1 MVGRERVNLA
11 FNKIGEDLMAEEH
24 YRSMMENLY
33 WWGIP
38 TLFRSPIASL
48 EGNSIMCDSISAEGQ
63 EEVDI
68 ALIGVPHSAGNGTT
82 ERDQHLGPRALRN
95 VSALQRR
102 VHAPFNLDPWS
113 AAKVVDL
120 GDVPFPRA
128 NDNEHCI
135 QQITDF
141 YTRVDA
147 AGARPISIGG
157 DHSITGGIVQAL
169 GGGKLAGGEP
179 VCFLH
184 LDAHTDVFTK
194 VDHFLGAKK
203 SAAHWGAYLAD
214 QGQVDPTN
222 SMQIGLRGH
231 ARTLDWLQPSYD
243 YGYNVV
249 TMAEYRERGA
259 ADVISQV
266 KEVLNGRPVYITFDL
281 DCLDPTI
288 APAVSNL
295 EPGEKGFDIDEA
307 VGLLR
312 AVRGFNIVGGDIV
325 CMMPTKDSP
334 NNITAHTAGAIMFE
348 MICLIAEQ
356 AR

>member
-1 MVGRERVNLA
+1 
-11 FNKIGEDLMAEEH
+11 MADEH
-24 YRSMMENLY
+24 YASMMENLY

-38 TLFRSPIASL
+38 TLFRCPN
-48 EGNSIMCDSISAEGQ
+48 EGPEGQ
-63 EEVDI
+63 DI
-68 ALIGVPHSAGNGTT
+68 ALVGVPHSTGNGTT

-95 VSALQRR
+95 VSAVGRR
-102 VHAPFNLDPWS
+102 VHGGFGLNPWT
-113 AAKVVDL
+113 AARIADV

-128 NDNEHCI
+128 NDNEACI
-135 QQITDF
+135 EDITRFFIKIDE
-141 YTRVDA
+141 
-147 AGARPISIGG
+147 AGARPVSIGG

-169 GGGKLAGGEP
+169 GNGTLPGGKP

-214 QGQVDPTN
+214 QGQVDPTH
-222 SMQIGLRGH
+222 SMQVGLRGH

-249 TMAEYRERGA
+249 TMKEFRRRGIE
-259 ADVISQV
+259 DVVAQIR
-266 KEVLNGRPVYITFDL
+266 EVLDGQPVYITFDL

-307 VGLLR
+307 VGLLH
-312 AVRGFNIVGGDIV
+312 AVRGLNIIGGDIV

-334 NNITAHTAGAIMFE
+334 NQITALTAGAIMFE
-348 MICLIAEQ
+348 MISMMAENV
-356 AR
+356 AAKA

>member
-1 MVGRERVNLA
+1 MSDPHLN
-11 FNKIGEDLMAEEH
+11 
-24 YRSMMENLY
+24 SMMENLY

-38 TLFRSPIASL
+38 TLFRCPNEAAA
-48 EGNSIMCDSISAEGQ
+48 GA
-63 EEVDI
+63 DI
-68 ALIGVPHSAGNGTT
+68 ALVGVPHSAGNGTT

-95 VSALQRR
+95 VSSVQRR
-102 VHAPFNLDPWS
+102 MHQDFELDPWS
-113 AAKVVDL
+113 AAKIVDV

-128 NDNEHCI
+128 NDNEDCI

-141 YTRVDA
+141 YTKIDQQS
-147 AGARPISIGG
+147 ARPVSIGG

-169 GGGKLAGGEP
+169 GKGKITGGEP

-214 QGQVDPTN
+214 AGLVDPTH

-231 ARTLDWLQPSYD
+231 ARTLDWLEPSYE

-249 TMAEYRERGA
+249 TMKEYRKRGA
-259 ADVISQV
+259 DDVINQIKDV
-266 KEVLNGRPVYITFDL
+266 MDGKPVYITFDL

-288 APAVSNL
+288 APGVSNL
-295 EPGEKGFDIDEA
+295 EAGAKGFDIDQA
-307 VGLLR
+307 VDLLH
-312 AVRGFNIVGGDIV
+312 AVRGMNIVGGDIV

-334 NNITAHTAGAIMFE
+334 NQITALTAAAVMFE
-348 MICLIAEQ
+348 MISMMAENVSKSKN
-356 AR
+356 A

>member
-1 MVGRERVNLA
+1 
-11 FNKIGEDLMAEEH
+11 MADEH
-24 YRSMMENLY
+24 YASMMENLY

-38 TLFRSPIASL
+38 TLFRCPN
-48 EGNSIMCDSISAEGQ
+48 EGPEGQ
-63 EEVDI
+63 DI
-68 ALIGVPHSAGNGTT
+68 ALVGVPHSTGNGTT

-95 VSALQRR
+95 VSAVGRR
-102 VHAPFNLDPWS
+102 IHGGFGLNPWT
-113 AAKVVDL
+113 ATKIADV

-128 NDNEHCI
+128 NDNEACI
-135 QQITDF
+135 EDITRFFTKIDE
-141 YTRVDA
+141 
-147 AGARPISIGG
+147 AGARPVSIGG

-169 GGGKLAGGEP
+169 GNGNLTGGKP

-214 QGQVDPTN
+214 QGQVDPTH
-222 SMQIGLRGH
+222 SMQVGLRGH

-249 TMAEYRERGA
+249 TMKEFRRRGIE
-259 ADVISQV
+259 DVVAQIR
-266 KEVLNGRPVYITFDL
+266 EVLDGQPVYITFDL

-307 VGLLR
+307 VGLLH
-312 AVRGFNIVGGDIV
+312 AVRGLNIIGGDIV

-334 NNITAHTAGAIMFE
+334 NQITALTAGAIMFE
-348 MICLIAEQ
+348 MISMMAENVV
-356 AR
+356 AKA

>member
-1 MVGRERVNLA
+1 
-11 FNKIGEDLMAEEH
+11 MAEEH
-24 YRSMMENLY
+24 DNSMMDNLY

-38 TLFRSPIASL
+38 TLFRCPN
-48 EGNSIMCDSISAEGQ
+48 EGPENN
-63 EEVDI
+63 DI
-68 ALIGVPHSAGNGTT
+68 ALVGVPHSAGNGTT
-82 ERDQHLGPRALRN
+82 ERDQHLGPRAVRN
-95 VSALQRR
+95 VSAVQRR
-102 VHAPFNLDPWS
+102 THNEFQLDPWNS
-113 AAKVVDL
+113 ASIVDV

-135 QQITDF
+135 EQITQFFKRIDES
-141 YTRVDA
+141 
-147 AGARPISIGG
+147 GARPVSVGG

-169 GGGKLAGGEP
+169 GNGKLSNGEP

-214 QGQVDPTN
+214 AGLVDPKH

-231 ARTLDWLQPSYD
+231 PRTLDWLEPSYE

-249 TMAEYRERGA
+249 TMKEYRQRGA
-259 ADVISQV
+259 SDVIQQIQSTLAG
-266 KEVLNGRPVYITFDL
+266 KPVYITFDL
-281 DCLDPTI
+281 DCLDPSI

-295 EPGEKGFDIDEA
+295 EAGAKGFDIDEA
-307 VGLLR
+307 VELVR
-312 AVRGFNIVGGDIV
+312 SVRGMNIVGADIV

-334 NNITAHTAGAIMFE
+334 NQITALTASAIMFE
-348 MICLIAEQ
+348 IICMMAEITSKQ
-356 AR
+356 SQ